1 MIKVIYET
9 YPFCEIAAVSGDRF
23 IVIMYHSPPHIILSL
38 SVPRNRVVSR
48 SETLSYSCH
57 KLYSFGR
64 ISTVSVKDVIKMSTP
79 N

>member
-1 MIKVIYET
+1 MFQGTEWSAEVK
-9 YPFCEIAAVSGDRF
+9 RLN
-23 IVIMYHSPPHIILSL
+23 ILKFE
-38 SVPRNRVVSR
+38 VKGVVKIL
-48 SETLSYSCH
+48 LSYSCH